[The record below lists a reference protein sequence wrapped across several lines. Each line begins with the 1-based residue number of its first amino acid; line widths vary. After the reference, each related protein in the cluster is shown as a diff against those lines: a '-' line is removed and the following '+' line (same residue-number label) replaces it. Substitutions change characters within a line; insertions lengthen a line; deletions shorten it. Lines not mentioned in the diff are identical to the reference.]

1 MESNFLAQIDTN
13 IGFNEMI
20 NTLKENQV
28 NNSYYIRV
36 FQQIQK
42 DGIPTFS
49 PSLMTNKD
57 KINEEETKYVN
68 DMLNKNQT
76 SSTTKDVVS
85 EDNYELILY
94 QNTMYIAG
102 TIACASLI
110 IGAVILSRNG

>member
-1 MESNFLAQIDTN
+1 MSSNLPEIDPN

-20 NTLKENQV
+20 NRLKDNQTT
-28 NNSYYIRV
+28 NSYYIRV

-49 PSLMTNKD
+49 PDLTKNKD
-57 KINEEETKYVN
+57 KINAEEDKYLN
-68 DMLNKNQT
+68 ELFNKNK
-76 SSTTKDVVS
+76 SISTTKEVAG

>member
-1 MESNFLAQIDTN
+1 MSATLPQIDPN

-20 NTLKENQV
+20 TTLKDNQAK
-28 NNSYYIRV
+28 NSYYIRV

-49 PSLMTNKD
+49 PSLTKNKD
-57 KINEEETKYVN
+57 KINAEEDKYLN
-68 DMLNKNQT
+68 ELFNKNQT
-76 SSTTKDVVS
+76 SSTIKDVVS

>member
-1 MESNFLAQIDTN
+1 MGSTRLAEIDPN

-20 NTLKENQV
+20 NTLKDNQV
-28 NNSYYIRV
+28 KNSYYIRV
-36 FQQIQK
+36 FQQIQN
-42 DGIPTFS
+42 DGMPTFS
-49 PSLMTNKD
+49 PSLTKNKE
-57 KINEEETKYVN
+57 KINAEETNYLN
-68 DMLNKNQT
+68 NMFNKNQT

>member
-1 MESNFLAQIDTN
+1 MASTLPAIDPN
-13 IGFNEMI
+13 IGFDEMI
-20 NTLKENQV
+20 TTLKDNQSK
-28 NNSYYIRV
+28 NSYYIRV

-42 DGIPTFS
+42 DGIPTF
-49 PSLMTNKD
+49 PPKLMQNKD
-57 KINEEETKYVN
+57 KINAEEDKY
-68 DMLNKNQT
+68 LNEMFNKSQT
-76 SSTTKDVVS
+76 SSSTKDVVG